1 MSFSTPVDNAAGQRS
16 ILNNL
21 TFGLE
26 LEMLVLAPRNIN
38 SRKHLLKAL
47 RKPVLLPCSH
57 CNRNHPWRLP
67 VEDPLNSTGYVPPFS
82 RWSIHRDP
90 TVHPDDDEQP
100 FIPESSNFYS
110 LELVSRVMNFCK
122 PTPDHIGQKYPCT
135 GEPFTWDSQIE
146 IGAFIQTI
154 HEAFSDHGY
163 CVTNNRTTGL
173 HIHFGNGKDQ
183 PPVPTSLGMFAVF
196 ACLERHFDRLF
207 PASRICVMPFDGLTP
222 GLITPHPVYMYD
234 QSRQQSPWIGAGSRA
249 FLECI
254 RSSVRDA
261 IKDSPKVNRAFIVE
275 ELRDCTPGAWFNI
288 MSGCDKVEDFLYSWP
303 KADSVGNAICHRSI
317 AVNLQNLT
325 SNLGKH
331 TLEVRAA
338 PGSVDFPE
346 VWAWTEFMGKLM
358 LWLSTADID
367 HRSVIMDIWADPKST
382 ILDLIKQVG
391 VSQSTV
397 DFYVDRLSA
406 DWAVRRHAR
415 LLSKIHR
422 HHPFRAFLLVIE
434 NNLRLDYRIEAVGS
448 KISQKLMGGY
458 YGQISDALFQTLPVQ
473 FRNHPDNFLNMD
485 TCDYGRFAD
494 KVIADAGVSIT
505 PEPKV
510 RMDNSPNT
518 TSPQILVQAPA
529 TPSAFNILP
538 SSGLEDPFTHT
549 SDRPTSLGSLRYPKT
564 LDGSN
569 ILPYGRVTNHSRNGS
584 DGSGDLQSSTTDV
597 CDRTSAVS
605 ALSLSP
611 D

>member
-1 MSFSTPVDNAAGQRS
+1 
-16 ILNNL
+16 
-21 TFGLE
+21 
-26 LEMLVLAPRNIN
+26 
-38 SRKHLLKAL
+38 
-47 RKPVLLPCSH
+47 
-57 CNRNHPWRLP
+57 
-67 VEDPLNSTGYVPPFS
+67 
-82 RWSIHRDP
+82 
-90 TVHPDDDEQP
+90 
-100 FIPESSNFYS
+100 
-110 LELVSRVMNFCK
+110 
-122 PTPDHIGQKYPCT
+122 
-135 GEPFTWDSQIE
+135 
-146 IGAFIQTI
+146 
-154 HEAFSDHGY
+154 
-163 CVTNNRTTGL
+163 
-173 HIHFGNGKDQ
+173 
-183 PPVPTSLGMFAVF
+183 
-196 ACLERHFDRLF
+196 
-207 PASRICVMPFDGLTP
+207 
-222 GLITPHPVYMYD
+222 
-234 QSRQQSPWIGAGSRA
+234 
-249 FLECI
+249 
-254 RSSVRDA
+254 
-261 IKDSPKVNRAFIVE
+261 
-275 ELRDCTPGAWFNI
+275 
-288 MSGCDKVEDFLYSWP
+288 
-303 KADSVGNAICHRSI
+303 
-317 AVNLQNLT
+317 
-325 SNLGKH
+325 
-331 TLEVRAA
+331 
-338 PGSVDFPE
+338 
-346 VWAWTEFMGKLM
+346 MGKLM

-434 NNLRLDYRIEAVGS
+434 NNLRLDYRIEAVDS

-584 DGSGDLQSSTTDV
+584 DGSRDLQSSTTDV

-611 D
+611 DWLQSSTKAGRWVWYVGGSWALLVIFALPNNIYNSVSLIFFFQFFVLSIVTDTWHCWPMIALSNVLIW